1 MINNYANRVFTAF
14 LFVLALALT
23 AAGQSTTVVKGE
35 VQDPSGAFVPAAQVT
50 LSGPKGFAKTL
61 STTELGVYEFEP
73 LPPGK
78 YKLRIAATG
87 FTPLEVRNLT
97 LEGGKPIVLKSQL
110 AIATESQ
117 SVTVADYTAVSVE
130 TSSVAGAIV
139 LRGGDLDVLSDDP
152 DDLASDLQA
161 LAGPSAGPNGGDI
174 YVDGFSGGKLPPK
187 SSIREVRVNQNP
199 LSAEY
204 DRLGFGRIEI
214 LTKPGTDKLR
224 GQAFFNFGNENL
236 NSRNP
241 FSTTRAP
248 YSMRHY
254 GLNLGGPLSKKASWF
269 IDADRREIDE
279 NAVISATV
287 LDSNLL
293 ETPFQQTVV
302 TPMRHWSVNPRLDYQ
317 LSTNNTLVVRYSEAR
332 NNNQNQGLG
341 QFTLPS
347 RATSSESSD
356 HVLQMTET
364 AILGT
369 HAVNETRFQYNRS
382 NSLMLGDNS
391 TPALSVLESFNSGGA
406 LIHDSGSRENRFEW
420 QNITSITHGTHMFKF
435 GGRLRYDRVGDTSDS
450 NFNGSFTFAGGLAP
464 LLDSSNS
471 IVNGADGQP
480 TMIAVTSLERYR
492 RTLYFQ
498 QLGLSAATIR
508 ALGGGASQFNLT
520 AGTPL
525 TNVAQTDVGLF
536 AEDTWRVKPN
546 LNLSYGLRYET
557 QSNISD
563 YRDLAPRISIAY
575 GLGKTPGQT
584 KTVIRTGFGM
594 FYDRINDSMTLQ
606 SLRFNGTTQQQYYVE
621 NPDFYP
627 VIPDVATLSSSIV
640 DPTRR
645 TLVNDIR
652 APYLAQTIFGV
663 DHQLPK
669 NTSISTNFIYSR
681 GVHMLRTRNVNAPL
695 EDGTRPMGDIGNVY
709 QYEST
714 GFLTQKQLMVNISSR
729 FRRNVTLFGF
739 YVLGKADSD
748 TDGSG
753 SFPVNQYN
761 VASEYGDAAYDV
773 RHRAMIGGSIRAKWG
788 VTFNPFIMMSSGAPF
803 NITTGRDNNGDSLFN
818 DRPSFAAS
826 GATGANIASTAFGV
840 FNLSPGATDALI
852 PRNYGRGPSQFT
864 VNLRASRTWGF
875 GERNSGTTTQQ
886 PGGDGPMRGGM
897 PPMGGGGGGGMRG
910 GGGGGMRGG
919 GGPGGPGGMFDAS
932 SGKRFSL
939 TASISAR
946 NLLNHVNLGSPIG
959 NLSSPLFGESNSLGG
974 GFGPGGGGGASGAG
988 NRRIDLQLRLSF

>member
-1 MINNYANRVFTAF
+1 MNNNYARGVFTAF
-14 LFVLALALT
+14 LLAMVFALV
-23 AAGQSTTVVKGE
+23 AAAQSTTVVKGE
-35 VQDPSGAFVPAAQVT
+35 VDDPSGSFVPGAQVT
-50 LSGPKGFAKTL
+50 LSGGKGYTKTV
-61 STTELGVYEFEP
+61 TTNELGTYEFEP

-78 YKLRIAATG
+78 YKLRVAATG
-87 FTPLEVRNLT
+87 FTPLEVRNLN
-97 LEGGKPIVLKSQL
+97 LEGGKPITLKSQL
-110 AIATESQ
+110 AIASETQ
-117 SVTVADYTAVSVE
+117 SVTVADYTSVSVE

-139 LRGGDLDVLSDDP
+139 LRGEDLDVLSDDP

-199 LSAEY
+199 FSAEY

-241 FSTTRAP
+241 FATTRAP
-248 YSMRHY
+248 YNMRHY
-254 GLNLGGPLSKKASWF
+254 GFNLGGPLSKKASWF
-269 IDADRREIDE
+269 IDVDRREIDE

-287 LDSNLL
+287 LDSNFLA
-293 ETPFQQTVV
+293 TPFQQTVV
-302 TPMRHWSVNPRLDYQ
+302 TPLRHWSINPRIDYQ
-317 LSTNNTLVVRYSEAR
+317 LSQNNTLVVRYSEAR

-356 HVLQMTET
+356 HILQMTET

-382 NSLMLGDNS
+382 NSLMMGDNS
-391 TPALSVLESFNSGGA
+391 TPALNVLESFNSGGS
-406 LIHDSGSRENRFEW
+406 LIKDSGSRENRFEW
-420 QNITSITHGTHMFKF
+420 QNITSITHGTHMIKL
-435 GGRLRYDRVGDTSDS
+435 GGRVRYDRIGDTSDS
-450 NFNGSFTFAGGLAP
+450 NFNGSYTFAGGLAP
-464 LLDSSNS
+464 LLDSSNN
-471 IVNGADGQP
+471 IVNGADGSP
-480 TMIAVTSLERYR
+480 TMVQVTSLERYR

-498 QLGLSAATIR
+498 SLGLPAATIR
-508 ALGGGASQFNLT
+508 ALGGGASQFTLT
-520 AGTPL
+520 GGTPL
-525 TNVAQTDVGLF
+525 TNVAQTDIGLF
-536 AEDTWRVKPN
+536 AEDTWRLRPN

-563 YRDLAPRISIAY
+563 YKDLAPRISIAY
-575 GLGKTPGQT
+575 GLGKTPAQT
-584 KTVIRTGFGM
+584 KTVVRTGFGM
-594 FYDRINDSMTLQ
+594 FYDRVGDNLTLQ
-606 SLRFNGTTQQQYYVE
+606 SLRFNGTTQQQYIVA

-627 VIPDVATLSSSIV
+627 AIPDTATLASNLV

-652 APYLAQTIFGV
+652 APYIAQTIFGV
-663 DHQLPK
+663 DRQLPK
-669 NTSISTNFIYSR
+669 NTSVSTNFIYSR

-695 EDGTRPMGDIGNVY
+695 ADGTFPMGNIGNVY

-714 GFLTQKQLMVNISSR
+714 GFLTQKQLMINVSSR
-729 FRRNVTLFGF
+729 FNRYFTLFGF
-739 YVLGKADSD
+739 YVLGQAKSD
-748 TDGSG
+748 TDGVG

-761 VASEYGDAAYDV
+761 LTSEYGNAAYDV
-773 RHRAMIGGSIRAKWG
+773 RHRMMLGGSIRAKWG
-788 VTFNPFIMMSSGAPF
+788 ISFNPFIMASSGSPF
-803 NITTGRDNNGDSLFN
+803 NITTGRDNNGDTLFN
-818 DRPSFAAS
+818 DRPSFAAA
-826 GATGANIASTAFGV
+826 GATGANIVSTAFGV
-840 FNLSPGATDALI
+840 FNLTPGQNDVLI
-852 PRNYGRGPSQFT
+852 PRNYGRGPAQFT

-875 GERNSGTTTQQ
+875 GERTSGTTTQA
-886 PGGDGPMRGGM
+886 GGDGPMRGGM
-897 PPMGGGGGGGMRG
+897 GPMGGGGGGMRG

-919 GGPGGPGGMFDAS
+919 GPGGPGGMFDSS

-939 TASISAR
+939 TASASAR
-946 NLLNHVNLGSPIG
+946 NLLNHVNYGSPIG
-959 NLSSPLFGESNSLGG
+959 NLSSPLFGESNSIGG
-974 GFGPGGGGGASGAG
+974 GFGPGGMGGGGGAG

>member
-1 MINNYANRVFTAF
+1 MKNQYARGVFTA
-14 LFVLALALT
+14 LALLAALALT
-23 AAGQSTTVVKGE
+23 AAAQGPAVVKGE
-35 VQDPSGAFVPAAQVT
+35 VDDPSGAFVPAAQVT
-50 LSGPKGFAKTL
+50 LTGPKGYAKTV
-61 STTELGVYEFEP
+61 STNEMGTYEFEP

-97 LEGGKPIVLKSQL
+97 LEGKPVTLKSQL

-139 LRGGDLDVLSDDP
+139 LRGEDLEVLSDDP

-161 LAGPSAGPNGGDI
+161 LAGPAAGPNGGDI

-214 LTKPGTDKLR
+214 LTKPGSDKLR
-224 GQAFFNFGNENL
+224 GQAFFNFGNTNL

-248 YSMRHY
+248 YNMRHY

-269 IDADRREIDE
+269 IDMERREIDE

-287 LDSNLL
+287 LDSNLV

-302 TPMRHWSVNPRLDYQ
+302 TPLRHWSINPRLDYQ

-332 NNNQNQGLG
+332 NDNQNQGLG

-347 RATSSESSD
+347 RATSSNSSD
-356 HVLQMTET
+356 HVLQATET
-364 AILGT
+364 AILGL
-369 HAVNETRFQYNRS
+369 HAVNETRFQYNHS

-391 TPALSVLESFNSGGA
+391 TPAVNVLEAFNSGGA
-406 LIHDSGSRENRFEW
+406 LIGDSGSRENRFEW
-420 QNITSITHGTHMFKF
+420 QNITSITHGTHMIKF
-435 GGRLRYDRVGDTSDS
+435 GGRVRYDRVGDSSDS
-450 NFNGSFTFAGGLAP
+450 SFNGSYTFAGGLAP
-464 LLDSSNS
+464 LLDSSNN
-471 IVNGADGQP
+471 IVNGSDGQP
-480 TMIAVTSLERYR
+480 AMVQVTSLERYR

-498 QLGLSAATIR
+498 QLSLSPATIR
-508 ALGGGASQFNLT
+508 ALGGGASQFNLS

-546 LNLSYGLRYET
+546 LNVSYGLRYET

-563 YRDLAPRISIAY
+563 FKDLAPRLSIAY
-575 GLGKTPGQT
+575 GLGKSPAQT

-594 FYDRINDSMTLQ
+594 FYDRVADNLTLQ

-627 VIPDVATLSSSIV
+627 LIPDVATLASNMV

-645 TLVNDIR
+645 TLVGDMR
-652 APYLAQTIFGV
+652 APYMAQTIFGV
-663 DHQLPK
+663 DRQLPK
-669 NTSISTNFIYSR
+669 STTFSANFIYSR

-695 EDGTRPMGDIGNVY
+695 ADGTRPMGEIGNVY

-714 GFLTQKQLMVNISSR
+714 GFLTQRQLMLNLSSR
-729 FRRNVTLFGF
+729 FSRHVTLFGF
-739 YVLGKADSD
+739 YVLGKAESD
-748 TDGSG
+748 TDGAG

-761 VASEYGDAAYDV
+761 LASEYGDASYDV

-788 VTFNPFIMMSSGAPF
+788 VSFNPFIMMSSGAPF
-803 NITTGRDNNGDSLFN
+803 NITTGRDNNGDSQFN
-818 DRPSFAAS
+818 DRPSFAAA
-826 GATGANIASTAFGV
+826 GATGANIISTQFGI
-840 FNLSPGATDALI
+840 FNLTPGSADALI
-852 PRNYGRGPSQFT
+852 PRNYGRGPAQFT
-864 VNLRASRTWGF
+864 VNLRMSRTWGF
-875 GERNSGTTTQQ
+875 GERNSGSTQVQ
-886 PGGDGPMRGGM
+886 EGGPMRGGM
-897 PPMGGGGGGGMRG
+897 PPMGGGGGGPRG

-919 GGPGGPGGMFDAS
+919 GGPGGPGGMFDSS

-939 TASISAR
+939 TASASAR

-959 NLSSPLFGESNSLGG
+959 NLSSPLFGESNSIGG
-974 GFGPGGGGGASGAG
+974 GFGPGGMGGGGAG

>member
-1 MINNYANRVFTAF
+1 MKNQYARRVFIA
-14 LFVLALALT
+14 LLLVAALALT
-23 AAGQSTTVVKGE
+23 AAAQSLVVVKGDVE
-35 VQDPSGAFVPAAQVT
+35 DPSGAFVPAAQVT
-50 LSGPKGFAKTL
+50 ISGGKGYSKTV
-61 STTELGVYEFEP
+61 STNEMGAYEFEP

-78 YKLRIAATG
+78 YKVRISATG

-97 LEGGKPIVLKSQL
+97 LEAGKPVTLKSQL
-110 AIATESQ
+110 VIATEAQ

-139 LRGGDLDVLSDDP
+139 LRGEDLDVLSDDP
-152 DDLASDLQA
+152 DDLSSDLQA
-161 LAGPSAGPNGGDI
+161 LAGPAAGPNGGDI

-214 LTKPGTDKLR
+214 LTKPGSDKLR
-224 GQAFFNFGNENL
+224 GQAFFNFGNTNL

-248 YSMRHY
+248 YNMRHY

-269 IDADRREIDE
+269 IDMDRREIDE

-302 TPMRHWSVNPRLDYQ
+302 TPMRRWSINPRFDYQ
-317 LSTNNTLVVRYSEAR
+317 LSTNNTLVVRYTEAR
-332 NNNQNQGLG
+332 NNSQNQGLG

-347 RATSSESSD
+347 RATSSDSSD
-356 HVLQMTET
+356 HILQATET
-364 AILGT
+364 AIIGT

-382 NSLMLGDNS
+382 NSLMMGDS
-391 TPALSVLESFNSGGA
+391 TTPSLSVLEAFNSGGA
-406 LIHDSGSRENRFEW
+406 AVSDSGSRENRFEW
-420 QNITSITHGTHMFKF
+420 QNITSITHGTHMIKF
-435 GGRLRYDRVGDTSDS
+435 GGRLRYDRVADTSDS
-450 NFNGSFTFAGGLAP
+450 NFNGAYTFAGGLAP
-464 LLDSSNS
+464 VLDSANNIIYGS
-471 IVNGADGQP
+471 DGS
-480 TMIAVTSLERYR
+480 AVMEQITSLERYR

-498 QLGLSAATIR
+498 QIGLPAATIR
-508 ALGGGASQFNLT
+508 TLGGGASQFNLT

-525 TNVAQTDVGLF
+525 TNVAQTDIGLF

-563 YRDLAPRISIAY
+563 YKDLAPRISIAY
-575 GLGKTPGQT
+575 GLGKTPAST
-584 KTVIRTGFGM
+584 KTVLRGGFGM
-594 FYDRINDSMTLQ
+594 FYDRVADSLTLQ
-606 SLRFNGTTQQQYYVE
+606 SLRFNGTTQQQYYVA

-627 VIPDVATLSSSIV
+627 LIPDVSTLASNIV

-645 TLVNDIR
+645 TLVGDMR

-663 DHQLPK
+663 DHQLPW
-669 NTSISTNFIYSR
+669 NTTFSANFIYSR

-695 EDGTRPMGDIGNVY
+695 ADGTRPLGEVGNIY

-714 GFLTQKQLMVNISSR
+714 GFLTQRQLMLNMSTR
-729 FRRNVTLFGF
+729 FTRNVTLFGF
-739 YVLGKADSD
+739 YVLGKAESD

-761 VASEYGDAAYDV
+761 VASEYGDASYDV

-788 VTFNPFIMMSSGAPF
+788 VSFNPFIMMSSGAPF

-818 DRPSFAAS
+818 DRPSFAAA
-826 GATGANIASTAFGV
+826 GATGANIINTSFGM
-840 FNLSPGATDALI
+840 FNITPGATDALI
-852 PRNYGRGPSQFT
+852 PRNYGRGPAQFT
-864 VNLRASRTWGF
+864 VNLRVSRTWGF
-875 GERNSGTTTQQ
+875 GERTSGSTQVQ
-886 PGGDGPMRGGM
+886 QEGGPMRGGM
-897 PPMGGGGGGGMRG
+897 PPMGGGGGPR
-910 GGGGGMRGG
+910 GGGGMRGG
-919 GGPGGPGGMFDAS
+919 GGPGGPGGMFGGAS

-939 TASISAR
+939 TASASAR

-959 NLSSPLFGESNSLGG
+959 NLSSPLFGESNSIGG
-974 GFGPGGGGGASGAG
+974 GFGPGGMGGGGAG